1 MAQTT
6 LSWPPTHS
14 GWRCPCLLALVWD
27 RYDLG
32 SRPWLR
38 GRMLSLGPVQVHT
51 TTLVSG
57 VLLIIIGLLFLRF
70 TGTAGITGV
79 LGASDTADLEV
90 MLQERITAAL
100 AAVPG
105 WVLSGLAAIAAGV
118 WLLRRARLPGEGVSS
133 TQGAGPAAARTPAG
147 AHRR

>member
-1 MAQTT
+1 M
-6 LSWPPTHS
+6 
-14 GWRCPCLLALVWD
+14 
-27 RYDLG
+27 
-32 SRPWLR
+32 
-38 GRMLSLGPVQVHT
+38 QVHT

-57 VLLIIIGLLFLRF
+57 VLLILIGLLFLRF
-70 TGTAGITGV
+70 TGSAGITGV
-79 LGASDTADLEV
+79 LGAGDTADLEV